1 RAMLERIIA
10 EKWLTAR
17 GVFALWPAQSVGD
30 DVVVRHDGGE
40 ATLHFLR
47 QQVDKPA
54 DRPDFCLADFIA
66 PRDSGRQDWIGMFAV
81 TAGIGIEPHLERFQA
96 DHDDYNAIMLKALAD
111 RLAEAF
117 AERLHQRVR
126 TEYWGYA
133 PDEALDNEALIAER
147 YRGIRP
153 APGYPA
159 CPEHSEKATL
169 FRLLDAERNAGM
181 TLTESFA
188 MLPTAAVSGYYF
200 SHPRS
205 QYFVV
210 GRVSTEQAKD
220 YARRKGVELAQV
232 ERWLAS
238 NLDYDP
244 EEPRTHRAGRR
255 GPRTAPPAAGGLP
268 DQVVG
273 HLVFR
278 VGVGVVFRRRIGV
291 DLERD
296 RFGEDLLRP
305 RQVGRGH
312 QAVAAIDLDHAQLA
326 GIERAQ
332 LFLVDVDALDL
343 AAVLEMA
350 GDLGLRVVEHLALQ
364 ERLQLRP
371 RLAPPAHLLLAFP
384 LGAQAFLLLALG
396 TDGIGLGQVD
406 VLARAAAP
414 GALAPTL
421 RRRRLLAGATGRPGT
436 LWPLRR
442 PGRLRRRLEAQAQQ
456 LVAQGVAHRHCI
468 SNAGVAARARGRPA
482 RRHAPVSGPGAR
494 ASTARRWPP
503 PPAASR
509 SGPRSAPKSPAPG
522 TPAAS
527 PAPPGAA
534 RAGGSSRPSPV
545 PERPPASDRPIGD
558 PRGLDVLGF

>member
-1 RAMLERIIA
+1 
-10 EKWLTAR
+10 
-17 GVFALWPAQSVGD
+17 
-30 DVVVRHDGGE
+30 
-40 ATLHFLR
+40 
-47 QQVDKPA
+47 
-54 DRPDFCLADFIA
+54 
-66 PRDSGRQDWIGMFAV
+66 
-81 TAGIGIEPHLERFQA
+81 
-96 DHDDYNAIMLKALAD
+96 
-111 RLAEAF
+111 
-117 AERLHQRVR
+117 
-126 TEYWGYA
+126 
-133 PDEALDNEALIAER
+133 
-147 YRGIRP
+147 
-153 APGYPA
+153 
-159 CPEHSEKATL
+159 
-169 FRLLDAERNAGM
+169 
-181 TLTESFA
+181 
-188 MLPTAAVSGYYF
+188 
-200 SHPRS
+200 
-205 QYFVV
+205 
-210 GRVSTEQAKD
+210 
-220 YARRKGVELAQV
+220 
-232 ERWLAS
+232 
-238 NLDYDP
+238 
-244 EEPRTHRAGRR
+244 
-255 GPRTAPPAAGGLP
+255 
-268 DQVVG
+268 
-273 HLVFR
+273 
-278 VGVGVVFRRRIGV
+278 

-312 QAVAAIDLDHAQLA
+312 QAVAAIDLDHAQLV

-414 GALAPTL
+414 GALAPTV

-436 LWPLRR
+436 LWP
-442 PGRLRRRLEAQAQQ
+442 
-456 LVAQGVAHRHCI
+456 
-468 SNAGVAARARGRPA
+468 

-545 PERPPASDRPIGD
+545 PDRPPASDRPIGD
-558 PRGLDVLGF
+558 PRGLDV